1 MSLIINDFFTIS
13 FCIKKK
19 EVLRMKKFKEMAKK
33 FVVKYGAA
41 IAACAFAIVTVSA
54 NSSCCFPYYE
64 PEEPAGLSRFKKTD
78 R

>member
-1 MSLIINDFFTIS
+1 
-13 FCIKKK
+13 
-19 EVLRMKKFKEMAKK
+19 MKKFKEMAKK
-33 FVVKYGAA
+33 FVVKYGAT